1 MSTGSVLRRAYG
13 AIHSRSLTAVDE
25 SSRSIRCGVV
35 APFFDA
41 AETADAAALAEQHG
55 WDGIFLAEA
64 VWGVDAWIALTAA
77 ALKTQRIRLGTM
89 LTPIARM
96 KPWDLASKV
105 ATLDRLS
112 NGRVQLSVG
121 LGALHPGWTAFE
133 RATPRHQRVE
143 LLEEGLA
150 VYDGLMRGQP
160 FSFEGRH
167 YRVEPTDFFPPDPP
181 VQKPRVPVWV
191 VGASPSRR
199 SLLRAARWDGLIPNI
214 VTDGG
219 ARGPASPE
227 ELRGIVDEIMSM
239 GGEMRDAHSR
249 FDVIAEG
256 TTPAVDHG
264 AAVKQVDQ
272 WRDGGATWWIESDWT
287 VGLDDSGRAKLHARI
302 EAGPPR

>member
-1 MSTGSVLRRAYG
+1 
-13 AIHSRSLTAVDE
+13 
-25 SSRSIRCGVV
+25 
-35 APFFDA
+35 
-41 AETADAAALAEQHG
+41 
-55 WDGIFLAEA
+55 
-64 VWGVDAWIALTAA
+64 
-77 ALKTQRIRLGTM
+77 
-89 LTPIARM
+89 
-96 KPWDLASKV
+96 
-105 ATLDRLS
+105 
-112 NGRVQLSVG
+112 
-121 LGALHPGWTAFE
+121 
-133 RATPRHQRVE
+133 
-143 LLEEGLA
+143 
-150 VYDGLMRGQP
+150 
-160 FSFEGRH
+160 
-167 YRVEPTDFFPPDPP
+167 
-181 VQKPRVPVWV
+181 
-191 VGASPSRR
+191 
-199 SLLRAARWDGLIPNI
+199 LRAARWDGLIPNI